1 MRMPLSE
8 YGYGRGMKSKN
19 KSANIKLEVGKMA
32 TVVGLFDTRDR
43 AQAAIEQLRAGGID
57 PNKVSVAMQSHEE
70 TQTLAADTGVG
81 GGAATGAIGGG
92 VLGGLAGLL
101 VGIGALAIPVVG
113 PIVAAGPLAATLIGA
128 GVGAAAGGLVGAL
141 VDAGVPEEE
150 AQLYQTGVQRG
161 GVLVT
166 AQVPENQDVWAR
178 DILNQNGAR
187 DINEDSQ
194 NYSNPDFR
202 YGTADGNTGGRAPGD
217 AAGGAGGAV

>member
-1 MRMPLSE
+1 
-8 YGYGRGMKSKN
+8 
-19 KSANIKLEVGKMA
+19 MA

-57 PNKVSVAMQSHEE
+57 PNRISVAMQNRED
-70 TQTLAADTGVG
+70 TQAIADDTGVG
-81 GGAATGAIGGG
+81 GGAVTGAIGGG

-101 VGIGALAIPVVG
+101 VGVGALAIPVVG

-128 GVGAAAGGLVGAL
+128 GIGAATGGLVGAL

-150 AQLYQTGVQRG
+150 ARLYETGVQRG

-166 AQVPENQDVWAR
+166 ANVSEDQANWAR

-187 DINEDSQ
+187 DIHRD
-194 NYSNPDFR
+194 
-202 YGTADGNTGGRAPGD
+202 
-217 AAGGAGGAV
+217 